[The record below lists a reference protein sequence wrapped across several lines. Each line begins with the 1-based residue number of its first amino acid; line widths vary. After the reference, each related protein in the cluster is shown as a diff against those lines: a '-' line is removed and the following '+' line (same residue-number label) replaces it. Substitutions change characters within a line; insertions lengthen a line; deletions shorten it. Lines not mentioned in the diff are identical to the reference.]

1 MAFDFLKRMFGGQ
14 QKPDDV
20 IQIFTPQ
27 MASGRGTGTKLV
39 LAGATFAGLV
49 LSGVV
54 AFGALLTLLLAVGAI
69 YYLLTEVLGIKLDVD
84 PAAFVQRAQA
94 YAQNARN

>member
-1 MAFDFLKRMFGGQ
+1 MAFDFLKRMFGGE

-27 MASGRGTGTKLV
+27 AAAQRGTGVKLV

-49 LSGVV
+49 ISGVV
-54 AFGALLTLLLAVGAI
+54 AFGSLLMLLLAVGAI

-84 PAAFVQRAQA
+84 PAAFVQRAQQ
-94 YAQNARN
+94 YAQYSRN